1 MAITEISKDI
11 TMNYGKHFPEITPMD
26 STRMLVL
33 SLGTGAPKLAEK
45 YSAARASNWGSRGW
59 IFDNGNTPILDVYF
73 DASSDMVD
81 IHVSTLFQSFDSK
94 DNYLRIQVPI
104 NNHMYNYLFLFFM
117 RP

>member
-1 MAITEISKDI
+1 MVAITEISKEI
-11 TMNYGKHFPEITPMD
+11 AMNYDKQFPDITPMD

-59 IFDNGNTPILDVYF
+59 IFDSGNTPILDVYF

-81 IHVSTLFQSFDSK
+81 IHVFTLFQSHNSE
-94 DNYLRIQVPI
+94 DNYLRIQVPTNI
-104 NNHMYNYLFLFFM
+104 
-117 RP
+117 